1 MYVTALFLFFVC
13 NCFFSNISIEAT
25 ILNRFW
31 VGAINT
37 CTPLLFDCWCCAII
51 DCDYRVAGSLLLLLV
66 LSEIIPGLARTLSDC
81 RMSQF
86 IHHVWQKPLLFMLIL
101 VGHDKWSSSLQIN
114 VTKDI
119 TSIVQWVKDFSM
131 ILFLYV
137 LLLLTIFS

>member
-25 ILNRFW
+25 ILKRFW

-37 CTPLLFDCWCCAII
+37 CKPLLFHCWCCAII
-51 DCDYRVAGSLLLLLV
+51 DCDYRVAGSLLLLLL
-66 LSEIIPGLARTLSDC
+66 LSEIIPGLARTLGDC

-86 IHHVWQKPLLFMLIL
+86 IHHVWEKPLLFMLIK
-101 VGHDKWSSSLQIN
+101 VGHDKWSFSLQIN
-114 VTKDI
+114 ITKDI